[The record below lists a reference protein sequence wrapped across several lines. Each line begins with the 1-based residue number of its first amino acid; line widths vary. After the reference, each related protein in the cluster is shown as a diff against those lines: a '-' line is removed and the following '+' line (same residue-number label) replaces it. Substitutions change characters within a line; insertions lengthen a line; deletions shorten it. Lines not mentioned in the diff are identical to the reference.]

1 MYYIEESSNTV
12 RYGKENVNGLDIFF
26 REAGDRKNPAVVL
39 LHGFPTSSHMYREVL
54 RSLGDRYYLIA
65 PDYPGFG
72 DSSYPAPG
80 EFDYTFD
87 NIAGVINAFLEQRDI
102 GKYSLMMQDYGSPV
116 GFRIAVRH
124 PERVRSLIIQNGN
137 AYEEGFNAESWHPIF
152 EYWKER
158 TEDLE
163 RVIIENIFSLE
174 GIRFQYTYGTRNPD
188 GILPDNWNLDY
199 MKMSRPGQDRV
210 QLDLFYDY
218 RNNLKQYPAWQKY
231 IRDNQPPVLITWGG
245 NDPFFPEPGAE
256 AYKRDARNVD
266 YNILD
271 TGHFALEED
280 HVFITSKM
288 REFLSDAV

>member
-1 MYYIEESSNTV
+1 MNYIEEGSSAV
-12 RYGKENVNGLDIFF
+12 RYGKDKVRGLDIFY
-26 REAGDRKNPAVVL
+26 RESGDRGDPAVVL

-80 EFDYTFD
+80 EFEYTFD
-87 NIAGVINAFLEQRDI
+87 NIADVINEFLERRGI
-102 GKYSLMMQDYGSPV
+102 GRYSLMMQDYGAPV
-116 GFRIAVRH
+116 GFRIAVKH
-124 PERVRSLIIQNGN
+124 PVRVSSLIIQNGN
-137 AYEEGFNAESWHPIF
+137 AYEEGFNPESWQPIF
-152 EYWKER
+152 GYWKER
-158 TEDLE
+158 TEELE
-163 RVIIENIFSLE
+163 RTIFDNLLSLD
-174 GIRFQYTYGTRNPD
+174 GIRFQYTEGTRNPD

-199 MKMSRPGQDRV
+199 LKMSRPGQCRV

-245 NDPFFPEPGAE
+245 NDPFFPKPGAE

-266 YNILD
+266 FNILD

-280 HVFITSKM
+280 HVIITSKM
-288 REFLSDAV
+288 REFLGDAV